1 MYNFDELNDND
12 FFELI
17 NKEVL
22 TEFEL
27 DINTFQNDDDKNTLV
42 YEVSK

>member
-17 NKEVL
+17 DKEVL
-22 TEFEL
+22 TELEL
-27 DINTFQNDDDKNTLV
+27 DINTFQNDDDNNTLV

>member
-17 NKEVL
+17 DKEVL
-22 TEFEL
+22 IELEL
-27 DINTFQNDDDKNTLV
+27 DVNTFENDDDKNTLV

>member
-12 FFELI
+12 FLELI
-17 NKEVL
+17 DKEVL
-22 TEFEL
+22 TELEL

-42 YEVSK
+42 YEGSK

>member
-12 FFELI
+12 FLELI
-17 NKEVL
+17 DKEVL
-22 TEFEL
+22 TELEL
-27 DINTFQNDDDKNTLV
+27 DINTFQNDDDNNTLV

>member
-1 MYNFDELNDND
+1 MYNFDEPNDND

-22 TEFEL
+22 TELEL
-27 DINTFQNDDDKNTLV
+27 DINTFENDDDNNTLV
-42 YEVSK
+42 YEVSR